1 MSDQNTVAVELGPLE
16 PLLSDPDVT
25 EIFVD
30 SPERISIVRKGRLE
44 DSDARFDSQEHL
56 IAIVRALVTPLGQRF
71 DESNPLVDVRFSD
84 GSRMSAVISPIA
96 LEGPAVVFSKYRK
109 GHLTIEEL
117 VGFGS
122 LSHEIVAFVRAC
134 VAGRMNIMVA
144 GNSNSGKTT
153 IMNLLA
159 AMIGDDERVITVEE
173 VSEIHIARRRVVRLE
188 SRPPNLAGKGTV
200 SVKDLVLQALR
211 MRPERLIV
219 GELSGA
225 EVWPLIQAINNGHD
239 GSMATMHA
247 TSPRDALARLE
258 IMATSADPAVPLLNV
273 REQMATGL
281 DLIVQISRLADGSRK
296 ITHVTEVQR
305 LERDVIQLQDIFTFV
320 EGPRSGDERIQG
332 RFTATGQL
340 PSFLLKLRQRG
351 VDLPVD
357 LFSPS

>member
-1 MSDQNTVAVELGPLE
+1 MSDQTTAAADLGPLE
-16 PLLSDPDVT
+16 PILSDPEVT

-56 IAIVRALVTPLGQRF
+56 IAIIRALVTPLGRRF

-84 GSRMSAVISPIA
+84 GSRMAAVISPIA

-109 GHLTIEEL
+109 EHLTIEDL

-122 LSHEIVAFVRAC
+122 LSQEIVAFVRAC
-134 VAGRMNIMVA
+134 VAGRMNILVA

-188 SRPPNLAGKGTV
+188 SRPANLEGKGTV
-200 SVKDLVLQALR
+200 TVKDLIVQALR
-211 MRPERLIV
+211 MYPERLIV
-219 GELSGA
+219 GELRGA
-225 EVWPLIQAINNGHD
+225 EVWPLLQAINNGHD
-239 GSMATMHA
+239 GSMATMYA

-258 IMATSADPAVPLLNV
+258 IMATSADPSVPLLNV
-273 REQMATGL
+273 REQMATAI

-296 ITHVTEVQR
+296 ITHVAEVQR
-305 LERDVIQLQDIFTFV
+305 LEREVIQLQDIFIFV
-320 EGPRSGDERIQG
+320 EGPRNGDERIQG
-332 RFTATGQL
+332 HFAPTAQMPT
-340 PSFLLKLRQRG
+340 FLLKLRQRG

-357 LFSPS
+357 K